1 MIKCRSCVQK
11 IIPCLETR
19 NARVSTI
26 GSSPRTRWSTNGR
39 PFSITKVRTAPCLS
53 VFPVFRLDWF
63 TVNGNEIFCCYEES
77 PCSLVCKNEKGDVAL
92 LKPHVTDGT
101 PCFRGTRDVC
111 VGGECQVSNLFLFNP
126 PIFVYVCHETLQ
138 MASEISLFQ

>member
-1 MIKCRSCVQK
+1 M
-11 IIPCLETR
+11 
-19 NARVSTI
+19 
-26 GSSPRTRWSTNGR
+26 
-39 PFSITKVRTAPCLS
+39 
-53 VFPVFRLDWF
+53 
-63 TVNGNEIFCCYEES
+63 
-77 PCSLVCKNEKGDVAL
+77 AL

-138 MASEISLFQ
+138 MASEIRLFQYTNFYFSSSRGERVVELIYTETSYQRYEETTPGLIEQHA